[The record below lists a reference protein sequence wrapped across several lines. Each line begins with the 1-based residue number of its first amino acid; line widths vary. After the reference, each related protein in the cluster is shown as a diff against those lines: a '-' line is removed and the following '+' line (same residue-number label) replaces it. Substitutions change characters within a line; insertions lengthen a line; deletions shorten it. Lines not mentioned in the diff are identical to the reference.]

1 MPFPDR
7 AAAARLALLAALVP
21 LAGCSVFGDGG
32 GSSTG
37 TALGNLMR
45 YGTTTEPAIAVPP
58 PVEAADCPGVLV
70 IEGRAAI
77 KQGSSQVSI
86 ANVARECIE
95 RPGGAIAVK
104 VGVEGRALLG
114 AGGGAGRFDVPV
126 AFVLRRGDRVL
137 ASRVKRVS
145 VSIPPGQAQA
155 SFVAIEA
162 DLIVP
167 AGTPEFDIEV
177 GLGGSVPAASPASP
191 QRRRRG

>member
-1 MPFPDR
+1 MGSGR
-7 AAAARLALLAALVP
+7 VAATATSASPPRREPVKPTAFIRGLATSAVP
-21 LAGCSVFGDGG
+21 
-32 GSSTG
+32 
-37 TALGNLMR
+37 
-45 YGTTTEPAIAVPP
+45 IAVPA

-70 IEGRAAI
+70 IQGRSAI

-95 RPGGAIAVK
+95 RPGGSIAVK

-137 ASRVKRVS
+137 ASRVKRVA
-145 VSIPPGQAQA
+145 VSIPRGPAQA
-155 SFVAIEA
+155 SFVAFAA

-167 AGTPEFDIEV
+167 AGTPEYDIEV
-177 GLGGSVPAASPASP
+177 GLGGSAPVASPGGQ